1 MTYCVMPEPRRG
13 SIHWADLNPARG
25 REQAGRRPVLVVASN
40 LFLEQADALAI
51 VLPVTTSARGWPNHV
66 LLRGPHVGLDADSYA
81 MTEQVR
87 TIARERLLGEAGW
100 VDRETM
106 EEVNVWLRDFLSLP

>member
-1 MTYCVMPEPRRG
+1 M
-13 SIHWADLNPARG
+13 
-25 REQAGRRPVLVVASN
+25 LVVASN
-40 LFLEQADALAI
+40 MFLEQADTLAI

-66 LLRGPHVGLDADSYA
+66 QLRGPHVGLDEDSFV

-87 TIARERLLGEAGW
+87 TIARERLLKEVGW

-106 EEVNVWLRDFLSLP
+106 DEVNLWLRDFLALP